1 MPHSFDGHGFEHL
14 LGDVERLLARA
25 VDHERRI
32 QWLMSALEGEGR
44 AVVAS
49 AAGVAVPKTAD
60 EATTPSPASCVPLD
74 LHAMVRGLCISARD
88 QRRLSER
95 ILSHFI
101 GDLALS
107 GRAAVERHPILV
119 VDDSQDNCEMLARV
133 LEQAGYQAITA
144 ANGLEGVLAAHCLR
158 PSVVL
163 MDVTM
168 PVLDG
173 IEATRLLKA
182 SAVTRSLNVIAH
194 TAKADF
200 HEAPFTRLFADVLP
214 KPASPDAI
222 VASVQRFAAMP
233 RSSTGSDG
241 ITRQ

>member
-1 MPHSFDGHGFEHL
+1 
-14 LGDVERLLARA
+14 
-25 VDHERRI
+25 
-32 QWLMSALEGEGR
+32 
-44 AVVAS
+44 
-49 AAGVAVPKTAD
+49 
-60 EATTPSPASCVPLD
+60 
-74 LHAMVRGLCISARD
+74 
-88 QRRLSER
+88 
-95 ILSHFI
+95 
-101 GDLALS
+101 
-107 GRAAVERHPILV
+107 
-119 VDDSQDNCEMLARV
+119 MLARV